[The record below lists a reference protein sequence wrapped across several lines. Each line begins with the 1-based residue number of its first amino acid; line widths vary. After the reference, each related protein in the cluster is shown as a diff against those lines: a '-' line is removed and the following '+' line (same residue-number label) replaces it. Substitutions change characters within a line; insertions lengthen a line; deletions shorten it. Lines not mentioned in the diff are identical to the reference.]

1 MKVEERKRGQELD
14 ESMDRGRAGTLGRIV
29 EKQEGAGVL
38 KASKQERGM
47 GS

>member
-1 MKVEERKRGQELD
+1 MKVEKKEKGAGAD
-14 ESMDRGRAGTLGRIV
+14 ESQDKRRAGTLGRTV
-29 EKQEGAGVL
+29 ENQEGAGVL